1 LPASC
6 RQLNRTCGIW
16 AGESLQSVRLSG
28 RGGETRRSEPAAAAN
43 FLEMLDK
50 LREIAA
56 NWPI

>member
-1 LPASC
+1 
-6 RQLNRTCGIW
+6 
-16 AGESLQSVRLSG
+16 VRLSG

>member
-1 LPASC
+1 VLATQSNV
-6 RQLNRTCGIW
+6 RDLGRR
-16 AGESLQSVRLSG
+16 SLQSVRLSG
-28 RGGETRRSEPAAAAN
+28 RGGEMRRSEPAAAPN